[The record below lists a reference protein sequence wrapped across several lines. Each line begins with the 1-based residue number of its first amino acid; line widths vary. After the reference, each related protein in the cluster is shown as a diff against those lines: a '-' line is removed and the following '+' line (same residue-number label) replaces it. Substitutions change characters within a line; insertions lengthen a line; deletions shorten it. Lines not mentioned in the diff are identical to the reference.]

1 MSLAVRNINGI
12 DNHQV
17 DFENADVV
25 LPSLNLQASVAWN
38 HGIRRGE
45 LMATRWAEHLS
56 TSALAN
62 QALQIVPAL
71 ITVVMTPILVTNA
84 PDSLDVM
91 PIMLLPNVLFL
102 SFNLPLFQTIRRISK
117 ELLMLSGLITVH
129 TFYVSFFVHTCG
141 CSKIGVP
148 IAVNLLPILKEKVL
162 KRIYSGELADP
173 IFTRLAFLN
182 LAAYGTVICY
192 GSHYPMSI
200 SARLIAVLSAK
211 MIHEPALTE
220 KFLSCASGALMV
232 ASVAIPMLLKNGKKQ
247 IKAHKFSTA
256 LDAALTATALVV
268 AGTATL
274 PALSIGMGGAL
285 AAKCVD
291 GSITGGVL
299 RSFVGLI
306 PSRARQ
312 VGGRIAGILQ
322 QRALNLIEPYREV
335 SLGMFC

>member
-1 MSLAVRNINGI
+1 MSLAVRNTNGI
-12 DNHQV
+12 DSNQIDPSNGRIPSGIV
-17 DFENADVV
+17 INMDFENTDMIS
-25 LPSLNLQASVAWN
+25 PSLSLQASIAWN

-56 TSALAN
+56 TSGLAN

-102 SFNLPLFQTIRRISK
+102 SSNLPLLQTIRRISK
-117 ELLMLSGLITVH
+117 EVLTLSGLITVH
-129 TFYVSFFVHTCG
+129 TLYVSFFVHTCG

-148 IAVNLLPILKEKVL
+148 IAVNLLPLLKEKVL

-192 GSHYPMSI
+192 GSHYPVSI

-211 MIHEPALTE
+211 MINESSLTR
-220 KFLSCASGALMV
+220 KFLSYSLGAFTA
-232 ASVAIPMLLKNGKKQ
+232 ASVAIPSTLKNGK
-247 IKAHKFSTA
+247 I
-256 LDAALTATALVV
+256 
-268 AGTATL
+268 
-274 PALSIGMGGAL
+274 
-285 AAKCVD
+285 
-291 GSITGGVL
+291 
-299 RSFVGLI
+299 RSKHI
-306 PSRARQ
+306 NYR
-312 VGGRIAGILQ
+312 
-322 QRALNLIEPYREV
+322 PY
-335 SLGMFC
+335 